1 MKSISV
7 LTTCGVTVVIGA
19 LADHV
24 QDVYLYN
31 KTGKEL
37 WNALN
42 NIYGGLD
49 AGTELYIIV
58 QYHDYKIVDGKGVV
72 E

>member
-31 KTGKEL
+31 KIGKEL
-37 WNALN
+37 WTALN

-49 AGTELYIIV
+49 AGTELHIIV